1 MEDDSQMAK
10 TLLYGQEVALFKDK
24 DMPAI
29 DGRRIDERKRA
40 FMYSSGYGVCEYIG
54 SWIDQ

>member
-1 MEDDSQMAK
+1 MAK